1 MQTARTRAIDMVS
14 PQIEVIDASKDIL
27 GESAI
32 WDAKAQLLWWVD
44 GMGQKIHRLDPS
56 TNKKTSW
63 PFEEEVGSIG
73 LRAKGGLI
81 VGMRSGL
88 YTFDAASGK
97 LTVLVQPETDRPGN
111 RFNDGKVCR
120 AGRFFTGTVQA
131 APYTPRGRMWRL
143 DADLSVHQFMDGV
156 TCNNGLSFSPDNRLM
171 YFSDSFSYRIDVFDY
186 DDTSGNVHNRR
197 LFTEIPVG
205 RGICDGST
213 VDADGCFWSANI
225 DGWCV
230 TRHDPRGRVDMVI
243 NLLVRRPTSLAF
255 GGKDLDILY
264 ITTATRRMPE
274 RELAQQPLSGC
285 LLAVRPG
292 VKGLPEPEF
301 AG

>member
-1 MQTARTRAIDMVS
+1 M
-14 PQIEVIDASKDIL
+14 
-27 GESAI
+27 
-32 WDAKAQLLWWVD
+32 
-44 GMGQKIHRLDPS
+44 
-56 TNKKTSW
+56 
-63 PFEEEVGSIG
+63 
-73 LRAKGGLI
+73 
-81 VGMRSGL
+81 
-88 YTFDAASGK
+88 
-97 LTVLVQPETDRPGN
+97 
-111 RFNDGKVCR
+111 
-120 AGRFFTGTVQA
+120 
-131 APYTPRGRMWRL
+131 
-143 DADLSVHQFMDGV
+143 
-156 TCNNGLSFSPDNRLM
+156 
-171 YFSDSFSYRIDVFDY
+171 
-186 DDTSGNVHNRR
+186 
-197 LFTEIPVG
+197 G

-243 NLLVRRPTSLAF
+243 NLPVRRPTSLAF